1 MAHIDAH
8 KLDLQQLLAQSS
20 GISIGTGLFVDEREL
35 LLSGRELGS
44 GATGKVVEGTFRGK
58 PVAVK
63 VVDLSDAPRE
73 VCQAL
78 QREASVVLAVSGECR
93 HSCQYKGA
101 TIQGNRFCLIMKR
114 YSKSLA
120 RVIAEAGAGGLPL
133 QQLLR
138 YGGQILSAL
147 VELHGQGV
155 VMADLKPQNLLLDD
169 DLDELVVTDFGLS
182 RIVGHTVGGYRPSQT
197 AAGTPNYMCPEQYE
211 IDDDGNPAAVTPAID
226 IWAWACCMIHMATG
240 AVPFGRLNP
249 TQIMMQVGMRAW
261 RLRCRRACLATCS
274 SSCGTASPHRRHN
287 GQLQSKRYRRCGSV
301 V

>member
-120 RVIAEAGAGGLPL
+120 RVIAEAGAGERKQGCSDVTGL
-133 QQLLR
+133 QQ
-138 YGGQILSAL
+138 QL
-147 VELHGQGV
+147 VKSWPV
-155 VMADLKPQNLLLDD
+155 
-169 DLDELVVTDFGLS
+169 
-182 RIVGHTVGGYRPSQT
+182 
-197 AAGTPNYMCPEQYE
+197 AA
-211 IDDDGNPAAVTPAID
+211 
-226 IWAWACCMIHMATG
+226 
-240 AVPFGRLNP
+240 
-249 TQIMMQVGMRAW
+249 
-261 RLRCRRACLATCS
+261 
-274 SSCGTASPHRRHN
+274 
-287 GQLQSKRYRRCGSV
+287 
-301 V
+301 